1 MGNTASNIQN
11 PNQGSQY
18 QNPVRRTYQQHHQPR
33 TNITNQSH
41 YQQNQQQRNYYQDQY
56 IDQPSVLRPNY
67 YNQKQNNGYN
77 KAQRLA
83 QEQLNKLQN
92 MNNSQRVNRQQ
103 PQQYVQQQQ
112 PQQYVQQY
120 VQQQQPQQYTQQYV
134 QQQQPQQYVQQYVQ
148 QPIREHQPK
157 QFINR
162 PEATRDTD
170 LALNDNMRMNKNLG
184 MHFKYPEV
192 NQGESLKDI
201 EARER
206 REFEEREE
214 SRRMEFR
221 TEQNQ
226 RREYFDEEIK
236 KFEEEYNPYQV
247 LGVDEGC
254 SEKQLKKKYKRL
266 ALKYHPDRNEGKTDE
281 EFKIITQSYLYILKK
296 KGESSKYE
304 KKTKRKVKYKAYED
318 DINEQREN
326 IHLDKD
332 NFNLNKFNKI
342 FDKYKMPT
350 AFDDGYGSMMNK
362 GNRLADD
369 PNVENIFG
377 KSFNLDVFNSTF
389 KGEKRKKKSSQIVE
403 YEEPKAINLG
413 KNMGFSELGVDEID
427 NYGVKNEG
435 LGYTDYRIAHHEE
448 NTLINP
454 DEVDYKQYKSVN
466 ELKASRSNISY
477 NLSKNDKR
485 RIELRKAEEKRREE
499 RRIRNLQQYD
509 NNVNN
514 QYKKINRLMIGN
526 RR

>member
-18 QNPVRRTYQQHHQPR
+18 QNPVRQTYQQQQPR
-33 TNITNQSH
+33 TNRTNQSH

-67 YNQKQNNGYN
+67 YNQNQNNGYN

-92 MNNSQRVNRQQ
+92 INNSQRVYRQQ

-112 PQQYVQQY
+112 PQQYVQQ
-120 VQQQQPQQYTQQYV
+120 
-134 QQQQPQQYVQQYVQ
+134 QPQQYVQQQPQQYIQQPQQYIQQYIQ

-170 LALNDNMRMNKNLG
+170 LVLNDNMRMNENLG
-184 MHFKYPEV
+184 MQFKYPEV
-192 NQGESLKDI
+192 NQGESLRDI
-201 EARER
+201 EERER

-214 SRRMEFR
+214 SRRMEFE
-221 TEQNQ
+221 TEQSR

-247 LGVDEGC
+247 LGVDEDC
-254 SEKQLKKKYKRL
+254 TERELKKKYKKL

-296 KGESSKYE
+296 KGESSKFE
-304 KKTKRKVKYKAYED
+304 KKTKREVKYKAYED

-403 YEEPKAINLG
+403 YEEPKAINLS

-435 LGYTDYRIAHHEE
+435 LGYTDYRLAHHEE

-477 NLSKNDKR
+477 NLSENDKR
-485 RIELRKAEEKRREE
+485 RIELREAEEKRREE
-499 RRIRNLQQYD
+499 RRLRNLQQYD
-509 NNVNN
+509 QNVNN

>member
-1 MGNTASNIQN
+1 MNIIIMGNTASNIQN
-11 PNQGSQY
+11 PNQQSQY
-18 QNPVRRTYQQHHQPR
+18 QNPVRQTNQQQSQQQRTYR
-33 TNITNQSH
+33 SNNQ
-41 YQQNQQQRNYYQDQY
+41 QQNQQQRNYYQDQY

-67 YNQKQNNGYN
+67 YNQNQNNGYN

-92 MNNSQRVNRQQ
+92 MNNSQRIYKQ
-103 PQQYVQQQQ
+103 PQQQQVRQYVQQRQ
-112 PQQYVQQY
+112 PQQQQ
-120 VQQQQPQQYTQQYV
+120 VR
-134 QQQQPQQYVQQYVQ
+134 QYVQ
-148 QPIREHQPK
+148 QPIRSHQPQ

-162 PEATRDTD
+162 PETTRDTD
-170 LALNDNMRMNKNLG
+170 LALNDNMRMNENLG
-184 MHFKYPEV
+184 MQFKYPEV
-192 NQGESLKDI
+192 NQGESLREI

-206 REFEEREE
+206 REFEEREA
-214 SRRMEFR
+214 SRKNEFE
-221 TEQNQ
+221 TEQNK

-236 KFEEEYNPYQV
+236 KFEEEYDPYQV

-254 SEKQLKKKYKRL
+254 TEKQLKKKYKRL

-296 KGESSKYE
+296 KGDSSKFE
-304 KKTKRKVKYKAYED
+304 RKTKREVKYKDYED

-362 GNRLADD
+362 GNRLSDD

-389 KGEKRKKKSSQIVE
+389 KGEKRRKKSSQIVE

-435 LGYTDYRIAHHEE
+435 LGYTDYRLAHHEE

-485 RIELRKAEEKRREE
+485 RIELREAEEKQREE